1 MYKALTLP
9 LLVTLFFH
17 GIILAAILVD
27 APKEEQKVRR
37 AATAYIRAELVTL
50 EELQANK
57 KVAKPKKQ
65 PAKKLPKKP
74 AKKSKSDTN
83 RLAEEKAARE
93 KVALKRENE
102 KKSQQEKDRRAEL
115 AKKRQ
120 RESEQQQRIQRQNE
134 QEFADSVDRESELKQ
149 VTTAAELANN
159 YIALIT
165 ETIQNSWSRP
175 PSARNNMEAELAL
188 QLMPT
193 GEVVSVNI
201 VKSSGNPAFDRSAE
215 VAVLRAGR
223 FPELQQLP
231 TKIFEDYFRRLHL
244 KFRPED
250 LRQ

>member
-1 MYKALTLP
+1 M
-9 LLVTLFFH
+9 
-17 GIILAAILVD
+17 D
-27 APKEEQKVRR
+27 APKDEPKVRR
-37 AATAYIRAELVTL
+37 AATEYIRAELVTL
-50 EELQANK
+50 EQLEANEK
-57 KVAKPKKQ
+57 AAKPKKQ
-65 PAKKLPKKP
+65 PVKKNPSELKRKNKSEAK
-74 AKKSKSDTN
+74 
-83 RLAEEKAARE
+83 RLAAEKAARE
-93 KVALKRENE
+93 KVTREKAVLKR
-102 KKSQQEKDRRAEL
+102 QQEKRS
-115 AKKRQ
+115 Q
-120 RESEQQQRIQRQNE
+120 REKDKRVALEKMRKQEREQQQRIQKQNE
-134 QEFADSVDRESELKQ
+134 QEFADAIDREAKLKQ

-231 TKIFEDYFRRLHL
+231 IEIFEDYFRRLHL
-244 KFRPED
+244 KFKPED

>member
-1 MYKALTLP
+1 M
-9 LLVTLFFH
+9 
-17 GIILAAILVD
+17 AAILID
-27 APKEEQKVRR
+27 APKEEPKVRR
-37 AATAYIRAELVTL
+37 AATEYIRAELVTI
-50 EELQANK
+50 EKLQ
-57 KVAKPKKQ
+57 PK
-65 PAKKLPKKP
+65 KKP
-74 AKKSKSDTN
+74 AKPRKKTPKKPSKKSVDESKAK

-93 KVALKRENE
+93 KANQKQAQET
-102 KKSQQEKDRRAEL
+102 KSKQEKERKEAQE
-115 AKKRQ
+115 KKRQ
-120 RESEQQQRIQRQNE
+120 REKQQRIQEQNE
-134 QEFADSVDRESELKQ
+134 RELSDSIDQESALKQ
-149 VTTAAELANN
+149 VTSAAELANS

-165 ETIQNSWSRP
+165 ESIQNSWSRP

-193 GEVVSVNI
+193 GEVVSVNV

-231 TKIFEDYFRRLHL
+231 IKVFEDYFRRLHL

>member
-1 MYKALTLP
+1 M
-9 LLVTLFFH
+9 
-17 GIILAAILVD
+17 D
-27 APKEEQKVRR
+27 APKEEPKVRR
-37 AATAYIRAELVTL
+37 AATEYIRAELVTL
-50 EELQANK
+50 EKLQANK
-57 KVAKPKKQ
+57 KVAKPKRQ
-65 PAKKLPKKP
+65 PVKEASKELDRKK
-74 AKKSKSDTN
+74 ASEAN

-93 KVALKRENE
+93 KRALER
-102 KKSQQEKDRRAEL
+102 QQEKESQL
-115 AKKRQ
+115 KKAKNTAREQKRQ
-120 RESEQQQRIQRQNE
+120 REREQQQRIQKQNE
-134 QEFADSVDRESELKQ
+134 KEFADSIDRESELKQ
-149 VTTAAELANN
+149 VASAAELASN

>member
-1 MYKALTLP
+1 MYRALTLP
-9 LLVTLFFH
+9 LLVTIFFH
-17 GIILAAILVD
+17 GIILAAILID
-27 APKEEQKVRR
+27 APKEEPKVRR
-37 AATAYIRAELVTL
+37 AATEYIRAELVTI
-50 EELQANK
+50 EKLQ
-57 KVAKPKKQ
+57 PK
-65 PAKKLPKKP
+65 KKP
-74 AKKSKSDTN
+74 AKPRKKTPKKPSKKSVDESKAK

-93 KVALKRENE
+93 KANQKQAQET
-102 KKSQQEKDRRAEL
+102 KSKQEKERKEAQE
-115 AKKRQ
+115 KKRQ
-120 RESEQQQRIQRQNE
+120 REKQQRIQEQNE
-134 QEFADSVDRESELKQ
+134 RELSDSIDQESALKQ
-149 VTTAAELANN
+149 VTSAAELANS

-165 ETIQNSWSRP
+165 ESIQNSWSRP

-193 GEVVSVNI
+193 GEVVSVNV

-231 TKIFEDYFRRLHL
+231 IKVFEDYFRRLHL